1 MSDSIVSLAAMMM
14 MPVLTRLQWHF
25 RQWSGGRTQSPTWR
39 LTDDDRHGPADGGVR
54 GLRDHRVVLGGDVH
68 FRQLPLT
75 IGIGPSPLATV
86 FLDPPCQRGRDAHFV
101 VKIHLGVGVAVA
113 AVGLLLLAL
122 IPVWTPRFHLD
133 TG

>member
-25 RQWSGGRTQSPTWR
+25 RQWSGPRTQIPTWHS

-75 IGIGPSPLATV
+75 IGTLDTV

-113 AVGLLLLAL
+113 AAGLLLLAL

>member
-1 MSDSIVSLAAMMM
+1 

-25 RQWSGGRTQSPTWR
+25 RQWSGGRTPIPTWR

-75 IGIGPSPLATV
+75 IGIGRTLATV

-101 VKIHLGVGVAVA
+101 VKIHLGVAVA

-122 IPVWTPRFHLD
+122 IPVWTPRLHLD